1 MTKLTSSEQEAAR
14 VRGFNTLFAIAG
26 GLNPGRHLLTSRVVL
41 ESGKELPARVL
52 VTVAA
57 GEAGEG
63 GDDVIS
69 MEPSQVSIFALI
81 LGAGLASPQTAH
93 CAIVARSTAP
103 GAIPAEQAWEMTPA
117 LTPDRRGL
125 RPLSAFEASHRH
137 GREQADTAA
146 LIFRDAFELPLF
158 ATA

>member
-14 VRGFNTLFAIAG
+14 VRGFNALFAIAG

-57 GEAGEG
+57 GEGEG

-69 MEPSQVSIFALI
+69 MEPSQVSTFALI
-81 LGAGLASPQTAH
+81 LGAGLVCPQTAH
-93 CAIVARSTAP
+93 CNIVARSTAP
-103 GAIPAEQAWEMTPA
+103 GTIPAEQAWEMTPA

-137 GREQADTAA
+137 GREQADAAA
-146 LIFRDAFELPLF
+146 LTFRDAFELPTL